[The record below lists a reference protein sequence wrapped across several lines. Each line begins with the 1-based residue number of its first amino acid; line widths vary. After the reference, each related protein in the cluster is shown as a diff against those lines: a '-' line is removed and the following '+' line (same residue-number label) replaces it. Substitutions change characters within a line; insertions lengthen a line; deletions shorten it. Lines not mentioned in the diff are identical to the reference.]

1 MNRRTLIAALT
12 SVAAFSLS
20 AAAQTPDD
28 YPNRPIR
35 IIVTQAAGSG
45 VDQQARVLA
54 QKMGELWG
62 QQGVVENRPGANAII
77 GMEAGAKAAPDGYT
91 LIYASVSAL
100 GDEHLHLQ
108 ETPLRSG
115 TRFRADHPDGR
126 QPDGRGGQSGVGPQV
141 DQGHR

>member
-12 SVAAFSLS
+12 SVAAFSLAAA

-35 IIVTQAAGSG
+35 IIVPQAAGSG

-62 QQGVVENRPGANAII
+62 QRGWWRTVREPTPSSEWRPEPRLPPTA
-77 GMEAGAKAAPDGYT
+77 
-91 LIYASVSAL
+91 
-100 GDEHLHLQ
+100 
-108 ETPLRSG
+108 
-115 TRFRADHPDGR
+115 TR
-126 QPDGRGGQSGVGPQV
+126 
-141 DQGHR
+141 